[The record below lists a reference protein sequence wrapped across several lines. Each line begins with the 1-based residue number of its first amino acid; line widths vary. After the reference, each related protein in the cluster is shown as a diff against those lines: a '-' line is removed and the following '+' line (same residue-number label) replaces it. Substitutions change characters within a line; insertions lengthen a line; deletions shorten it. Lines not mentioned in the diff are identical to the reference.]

1 MSDWRER
8 RVLVFAHQGGS
19 FEAPSST
26 LAAIDHALAQGVDA
40 IELDVHAT
48 RDRHLVVCHDAT
60 VERTTNHRGAIA
72 ALSLDE
78 IHQMDNAYWWSPGV
92 IASRD
97 LDAEQYVHRG
107 RAPDDRRYGVATL
120 EEVVRTFP
128 GVLLNLDIKQTGP
141 TVAPYEALLAEALGR
156 WDARESVIVASFHDD
171 AIAAFRAAAPDVATA
186 AATGETA
193 SFYYAVR
200 DGHRPDHLAAVALQV
215 PMTYG
220 DEVIVSPALVAA
232 AHEAGLAV
240 HAWTLNEV
248 DEMSRALDAGVDGII
263 SDTPTTAVALVRDR
277 GLAWRNASPHS
288 FDQAVDRGA

>member
-1 MSDWRER
+1 MIDWRER

-19 FEAPSST
+19 FEGPSST
-26 LAAIDHALAQGVDA
+26 LAAIDHALAQGADV

-72 ALSLDE
+72 ALTLEE
-78 IHQMDNAYWWSPGV
+78 IGQMDNAYWWSPGV
-92 IASRD
+92 SASRD
-97 LDAEQYVHRG
+97 LAADQYVHRG

-128 GVLLNLDIKQTGP
+128 GALLNLDIKQTAP
-141 TVAPYEALLAEALGR
+141 AVTPYESLLAEALAR
-156 WDARESVIVASFHDD
+156 WDARESVVVASFHDD
-171 AIAAFRAAAPDVATA
+171 AIRAFRAAAPGVATA

-193 SFYYAVR
+193 AFYFAVR
-200 DGHRPDHLAAVALQV
+200 DGHRPERVSAVTLQV
-215 PMTYG
+215 PMAYG
-220 DEVIVSPALVAA
+220 DEEIVTPALVAA

-248 DEMSRALDAGVDGII
+248 DEMARALDAGVDGII

-277 GLAWRNASPHS
+277 RLAWRRRS
-288 FDQAVDRGA
+288 